1 MISYLAPLM
10 EVVAEVDPL
19 QYDPTKSNI
28 SIGGF
33 AMRRDK
39 RDGRNP
45 STGARTSKKYG
56 LSIGFLTGLN
66 PLSNS
71 DNQPIY

>member
-1 MISYLAPLM
+1 MISYLQPIL

-19 QYDPTKSNI
+19 QYDPTKSFI
-28 SIGGF
+28 SIGGI

-45 STGARTSKKYG
+45 STGARTSKRYG
-56 LSIGFLTGLN
+56 LSTTFLTGLA